1 MTAQDDPTANIKLID
16 TMAGILQ
23 DIAHQCGLYSIRML
37 GHRVVCVAGC
47 SRVPDKGAAYRMAN
61 AALMMRESTLSMLA
75 KEDMD
80 PVFRIGIDVGPVFG
94 GMLGKEPQ
102 AFNLW
107 GDAMGMAEMMAQG
120 APDVGTIQVSEEVY
134 VALRQNFLFRER
146 GRFFIPGVGL
156 TRTYVLAGRR

>member
-1 MTAQDDPTANIKLID
+1 
-16 TMAGILQ
+16 MAGTLQ

-47 SRVPDKGAAYRMAN
+47 SRTPDKGAVFRMAN
-61 AALMMRESTLSMLA
+61 AALMMRENVLAMLSQADL
-75 KEDMD
+75 D

-94 GMLGKEPQ
+94 GMLGKNPQ

-120 APDVGTIQVSEEVY
+120 APDVGTIQVSENVY
-134 VALRQNFLFRER
+134 QRLRQYFLFRER
-146 GRFFIPGVGL
+146 GRFFIPGMGL